1 MCQVPEWSL
10 GNVIYSLPS
19 GLRVPPFGLLSLLM
33 TPHPQRRR
41 RGDDRREQIIDQAL
55 HSFAAN
61 GYHNSS
67 IAEIAT
73 RCGLSQTGLLHYFP
87 NKAALLAAVLDYR
100 DRLDYDRLGMN
111 RQLRGKDALQQL
123 VRLVEH
129 NMHVPG
135 LVQLFTVVTSE
146 AVTSDH
152 PARAWVVNRYRIL
165 ETYLAEA
172 LAGGITDGT
181 FRPDIDAPAVARQIS
196 AMMDGLQLQWLLDP
210 ERVDMANLFR
220 TYIDDLTIQLSA

>member
-1 MCQVPEWSL
+1 
-10 GNVIYSLPS
+10 
-19 GLRVPPFGLLSLLM
+19 M

-41 RGDDRREQIIDQAL
+41 RGEDRREQIIDQAL
-55 HSFAAN
+55 ASFAEN

-67 IAEIAT
+67 IAEIAA
-73 RCGLSQTGLLHYFP
+73 RCGLSQPGLLHYFP
-87 NKAALLAAVLDYR
+87 NKASLLAAVLDYR

-146 AVTSDH
+146 AVTADH
-152 PARAWVVNRYRIL
+152 PARAWVVDRYRIL
-165 ETYLAEA
+165 ETYLADA
-172 LAGGITDGT
+172 LEGGITDGT
-181 FRPDIDAPAVARQIS
+181 FRPDIDPPAVARQIS

-210 ERVDMANLFR
+210 DRVDMADLFR
-220 TYIDDLTIQLSA
+220 TYIDDLTIRLSA

>member
-1 MCQVPEWSL
+1 
-10 GNVIYSLPS
+10 
-19 GLRVPPFGLLSLLM
+19 M

-41 RGDDRREQIIDQAL
+41 RGEDRREQIIDQAL

-61 GYHNSS
+61 GYHHSS
-67 IAEIAT
+67 LAEIAT

-87 NKAALLAAVLDYR
+87 TKAALLAAVLDYR

-111 RQLRGKDALQQL
+111 RQLRGTDALQQL

-152 PARAWVVNRYRIL
+152 PARAWVVERYRIL

-172 LAGGITDGT
+172 LAGGVTDGT

-210 ERVDMANLFR
+210 ERVDMASLFR
-220 TYIDDLTIQLSA
+220 TYIDDLTTQLSS

>member
-1 MCQVPEWSL
+1 
-10 GNVIYSLPS
+10 
-19 GLRVPPFGLLSLLM
+19 M

-41 RGDDRREQIIDQAL
+41 RGEDRREQIIDQAL
-55 HSFAAN
+55 ESFAEN

-67 IAEIAT
+67 IAEIAA
-73 RCGLSQTGLLHYFP
+73 RCGLSQPGLLHYFP
-87 NKAALLAAVLDYR
+87 NKAALLSAVLEYR
-100 DRLDYDRLGMN
+100 DRLDYDRLGMS

-146 AVTSDH
+146 AVTLDH
-152 PARAWVVNRYRIL
+152 PARHWVINRYRIL
-165 ETYLAEA
+165 ETYLAGA
-172 LAGGITDGT
+172 LEGGIADGT
-181 FRPDIDAPAVARQIS
+181 FRPDIDTPAVARQIS

-210 ERVDMANLFR
+210 DQVDMAELFR
-220 TYIDDLTIQLSA
+220 TYIDELTTQLSR

>member
-1 MCQVPEWSL
+1 
-10 GNVIYSLPS
+10 
-19 GLRVPPFGLLSLLM
+19 M
-33 TPHPQRRR
+33 TPHPQRQRR
-41 RGDDRREQIIDQAL
+41 REDRREQIIDQAL
-55 HSFAAN
+55 GSFAEN

-73 RCGLSQTGLLHYFP
+73 RCGLSQPGLLHYFP

-111 RQLRGKDALQQL
+111 RQLSGTDALRQL
-123 VRLVEH
+123 VQLVEH

-152 PARAWVVNRYRIL
+152 PARDWVVNRYRMM
-165 ETYLAEA
+165 ETYLAGA
-172 LAGGITDGT
+172 LDGGVTDGT
-181 FRPDIDAPAVARQIS
+181 FRPGIDTRAVAREIS

-210 ERVDMANLFR
+210 DRVDMAALFR
-220 TYIDDLTIQLSA
+220 AYIDDLTARLST

>member
-1 MCQVPEWSL
+1 
-10 GNVIYSLPS
+10 
-19 GLRVPPFGLLSLLM
+19 M

-41 RGDDRREQIIDQAL
+41 RGEDRREQIIDQAL
-55 HSFAAN
+55 WSFAEN

-73 RCGLSQTGLLHYFP
+73 RCGLSQPGLLHYFP

-111 RQLRGKDALQQL
+111 RQLRGKEALQQL

-152 PARAWVVNRYRIL
+152 PARAWVVNRYRIM

-172 LAGGITDGT
+172 LDGGVTDGT
-181 FRPDIDAPAVARQIS
+181 FRPDIDTRAVARQIS

-210 ERVDMANLFR
+210 ERVDMAELFR
-220 TYIDDLTIQLSA
+220 TYIDDLTIRLST

>member
-1 MCQVPEWSL
+1 
-10 GNVIYSLPS
+10 
-19 GLRVPPFGLLSLLM
+19 M

-55 HSFAAN
+55 ASFAEN

-73 RCGLSQTGLLHYFP
+73 RCGLSQPGLLHYFP

-111 RQLRGKDALQQL
+111 RQLRGTDALQQL

-129 NMHVPG
+129 NTHVPG

-146 AVTSDH
+146 AVTTDH
-152 PARAWVVNRYRIL
+152 PARTWVVDRYRIL
-165 ETYLAEA
+165 ETHLAAA
-172 LAGGITDGT
+172 LEGGITDGT
-181 FRPDIDAPAVARQIS
+181 FRPDIDAPAVARQIT

-210 ERVDMANLFR
+210 DRVDMATLFR
-220 TYIDDLTIQLSA
+220 TYIDDLTIRLSA

>member
-1 MCQVPEWSL
+1 
-10 GNVIYSLPS
+10 
-19 GLRVPPFGLLSLLM
+19 M

-41 RGDDRREQIIDQAL
+41 RGEDRREQIIDQAL
-55 HSFAAN
+55 ASFAEN

-67 IAEIAT
+67 IAEIAA
-73 RCGLSQTGLLHYFP
+73 RCGLSQPGLLHYFP

-111 RQLRGKDALQQL
+111 RQLRGKDALHQL

-146 AVTSDH
+146 AVTADH
-152 PARAWVVNRYRIL
+152 PARAWVVDRYRIL
-165 ETYLAEA
+165 ETYLADA
-172 LAGGITDGT
+172 LEGGITDGT

-210 ERVDMANLFR
+210 DRVDMADLFR
-220 TYIDDLTIQLSA
+220 TYIDDLTIRLSA

>member
-1 MCQVPEWSL
+1 
-10 GNVIYSLPS
+10 
-19 GLRVPPFGLLSLLM
+19 M

>member
-1 MCQVPEWSL
+1 MRFTQASA
-10 GNVIYSLPS
+10 
-19 GLRVPPFGLLSLLM
+19 FGLLSLSM
-33 TPHPQRRR
+33 TPQRRL
-41 RGDDRREQIIDQAL
+41 RGADRREQIIDQAL
-55 HSFAAN
+55 ASFAEN

-67 IAEIAT
+67 IAEIAE

-111 RQLRGKDALQQL
+111 QRLRGKDALQQL
-123 VRLVEH
+123 VRVVEH

-152 PARAWVVNRYRIL
+152 PARAWVVDRYRIL
-165 ETYLAEA
+165 ETFLADA
-172 LAGGITDGT
+172 LVGGITDGT
-181 FRPDIDAPAVARQIS
+181 FRPDIDAPAVARQIT

-210 ERVDMANLFR
+210 ERVDMAALFR
-220 TYIDDLTIQLSA
+220 TYIDDLTTQLST